1 MAAAGTV
8 RANLTERSKE
18 FLIVALFKNR
28 WGLLIG
34 IAIVAITAC
43 FPLLKGTMSNNLHEF
58 FMQKITYIM
67 IFGLLCMS
75 LDLLV
80 GVVGLVSMG
89 HAAFYG
95 LGAYLLV
102 LLTPQYEAPSILVTV
117 PLVLLSVAGVAVL
130 IGAFA
135 LRTSGLYFIMITLA
149 VGQMFYYFFNDS
161 KLAGGS
167 DGIYLFAKPTL
178 EIAGVT
184 LINLESKVQFFYTTL
199 AVLCLSFILLRLM
212 LNSPFGKV
220 IRGIGI
226 NEPRTRG
233 LGYDVY
239 YYKLTAY
246 VIASV
251 FAGLAG
257 ILGAVQYGF
266 VNPSMLGWHTSGTAL
281 VTVIL
286 GGMGSLIGP
295 VLGAAFIEVIRY
307 LLEHATQHWLL
318 LFGLLIILMVLA
330 FPRGLAGLGDQLAPL
345 FKKRKIDDGITAA
358 TEKVDA

>member
-1 MAAAGTV
+1 MNA
-8 RANLTERSKE
+8 
-18 FLIVALFKNR
+18 
-28 WGLLIG
+28 
-34 IAIVAITAC
+34 
-43 FPLLKGTMSNNLHEF
+43 NLHEF
-58 FMQKITYIM
+58 FLQQITYIM

-80 GVVGLVSMG
+80 GIVGLVSMG

-95 LGAYLLV
+95 LGAYLLI
-102 LLTPQYEAPSILVTV
+102 LLTPQYSTPSILTTI
-117 PLVLLSVAGVAVL
+117 PLVLGGVAAIALV

-135 LRTSGLYFIMITLA
+135 LRTSGLYFIMVTLA

-167 DGIYLFAKPTL
+167 DGVYLFAKPTL
-178 EIAGVT
+178 EIGGRT
-184 LINLESKVQFFYTTL
+184 LINLESKVQFFYVSL
-199 AVLCLSFILLRLM
+199 GVLLVSFAILRLM
-212 LNSPFGKV
+212 LESPFGKV

-226 NEPRTRG
+226 NEYRTRG

-239 YYKLTAY
+239 FYKLIAF
-246 VIASV
+246 VIAAV

-257 ILGAVQYGF
+257 VLGAVQYGF
-266 VNPSMLGWHTSGTAL
+266 VNPSMLGWHMSGIAL

-307 LLEHATQHWLL
+307 ALEHATQHWLL
-318 LFGLLIILMVLA
+318 LFGSLIIIMVLA
-330 FPRGLAGLGDQLAPL
+330 FPRGLAGLGEQLAPL
-345 FKKRKIDDGITAA
+345 FRKSRAGAEA
-358 TEKVDA
+358 KPLPEKVDA